1 MAERVQIPVVEGRQI
16 WQLVRT
22 GADGASR
29 AELPQMAA
37 AATRYFLL
45 TEPGESKGAKHE
57 LVRTGANEWR
67 FGNVRPFKVLSI
79 VRTGFPEPAPAGE
92 VIADYQESLPTTIP
106 SVRAP
111 GGTEPWQ
118 ITVEFWWR
126 GAPKRIDYPAMSEG
140 FFGRSYTLH
149 GADWMLAR
157 AVVPPPDAADP
168 GDQTWGDAQGDRV
181 DEAAA
186 EFSSD
191 LAETV
196 RKAALPAGAL
206 LLGGAALYLWL
217 SRRR

>member
-1 MAERVQIPVVEGRQI
+1 MAERVKIPVVEGRQI

-22 GADGASR
+22 AADGASK

-37 AATRYFLL
+37 AATRHFLL
-45 TEPGESKGAKHE
+45 TEPGEGKGAKHE
-57 LVRTGANEWR
+57 LVKTGANEWR
-67 FGNVRPFKVLSI
+67 FGNARPFKVLSI
-79 VRTGFPEPAPAGE
+79 TRGNFPAPAPAGT
-92 VIADYQESLPTTIP
+92 VLADYQTSLPHTIP

-111 GGTEPWQ
+111 GGAEPWQ

-126 GAPKRIDYPAMSEG
+126 GPPKSIDYPGMSEG
-140 FFGRSYTLH
+140 LFGRSYTLN
-149 GADWMLAR
+149 GADWVLAR
-157 AVVPPPDAADP
+157 SVEPPEEAPDP

-181 DEAAA
+181 EEAAA
-186 EFSSD
+186 EFSAE

-206 LLGGAALYLWL
+206 LAGAAVLYLWL